1 MGRRSGFVGFQGRS
15 DSYPLGELK
24 VIVRS
29 GDIDY
34 CSLQEIV
41 EIPRVEMEGIIHPSG
56 NDVVLENNNIIV
68 STSGPKG
75 RIR

>member
-1 MGRRSGFVGFQGRS
+1 MGRRSGFIGFQGRS
-15 DSYPLGELK
+15 DSHPLGELK
-24 VIVRS
+24 VIVQS

-41 EIPRVEMEGIIHPSG
+41 EIPRVEMESNIPPSG
-56 NDVVLENNNIIV
+56 NEVVLENNNIIV
-68 STSGPKG
+68 STSGTKG

>member
-1 MGRRSGFVGFQGRS
+1 MGFQGRS

-41 EIPRVEMEGIIHPSG
+41 EIPRVEMEGIIPPSG
-56 NDVVLENNNIIV
+56 NDVVL
-68 STSGPKG
+68 
-75 RIR
+75 